1 MVKLRIAIAELQEV
15 TKAPAGKGRK
25 LQNDQKTTLGLA

>member
-15 TKAPAGKGRK
+15 TKASAGKEGNFRMTK
-25 LQNDQKTTLGLA
+25 RRR